1 MILAIVL
8 AVYAVYAAV
17 EFRSL
22 SGNKKPGVLWTC
34 LVFFGIGLAVQA
46 LYELK
51 INVPSPARP
60 ISAFISSM
68 FNLK

>member
-8 AVYAVYAAV
+8 AVYAVYVAV
-17 EFRSL
+17 ELRSL
-22 SGNKKPGVLWTC
+22 SGKKKPGVLWTC
-34 LVFFGIGLAVQA
+34 LVLFAIGVAVQS

-51 INVPSPARP
+51 INVPSPAQP
-60 ISAFISSM
+60 IADFLGM